1 MSTVLGKT
9 SHLTILILISLSTWS
24 LLHSQYTHSWYLNH
38 YVILFCCNI
47 SSMET
52 SKQFSA
58 KKMFPSIWSQGM
70 MIDEADE
77 FVTGPQNKKRGNAT
91 EPNSGAA
98 PKRRRSMSPLL
109 RRPQTP
115 PIISN
120 HVLGKGTTV
129 VPGQHG
135 LIKPIPLH
143 KGEHFKAL
151 RSGWIYS
158 IHCLAIDFQLNQP
171 VFVDSCKADQCFSE
185 RLACKQYLSK
195 LNCM

>member
-1 MSTVLGKT
+1 
-9 SHLTILILISLSTWS
+9 
-24 LLHSQYTHSWYLNH
+24 
-38 YVILFCCNI
+38 
-47 SSMET
+47 
-52 SKQFSA
+52 
-58 KKMFPSIWSQGM
+58 M

-77 FVTGPQNKKRGNAT
+77 FVAGPQSKKRGNPT
-91 EPNSGAA
+91 ETNSGAA

-143 KGEHFKAL
+143 KGEHYKDQMSKVFH
-151 RSGWIYS
+151 S
-158 IHCLAIDFQLNQP
+158 ILSKRLAINSDFLFLFNRHGT
-171 VFVDSCKADQCFSE
+171 V
-185 RLACKQYLSK
+185 K
-195 LNCM
+195 LNKFPLNA